1 MLAIPR
7 MSKSMPRGAV
17 FQDSLTWGGFPG
29 NRLEM
34 ENCAQQVFWG
44 VLSGE
49 SKKEER
55 QMEQMERPRM

>member
-1 MLAIPR
+1 
-7 MSKSMPRGAV
+7 MSNSMPRGAV

-44 VLSGE
+44 VLSGDTPV
-49 SKKEER
+49 KKEER
-55 QMEQMERPRM
+55 QMEQMERPRI